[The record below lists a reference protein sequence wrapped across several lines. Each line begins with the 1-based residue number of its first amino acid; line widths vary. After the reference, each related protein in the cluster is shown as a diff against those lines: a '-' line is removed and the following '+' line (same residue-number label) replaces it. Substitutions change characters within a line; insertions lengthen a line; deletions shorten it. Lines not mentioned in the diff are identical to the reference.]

1 MSNPVSD
8 LKRELIAA
16 AERRHKR
23 ARARAGRRLIIAAAL
38 AVVAVTAS
46 VATALRRDSPGFL
59 EQAQAALTQDAG
71 VLHATWEETMA
82 STDRRCTVTN
92 EIWIDQEPPYRYR
105 AALVRGFPPGSACL
119 GTPTEIGGT
128 FEPLQTLVFEPPST
142 LRVSQLLF
150 KVPPD
155 PVRVFREAIDRGGAH
170 DEGETEL
177 EGRIV
182 RRIRVEPCPD
192 PDCPREAS
200 YVYVD
205 PNTFYPVEIRGPAY
219 SDAQKVGDLVSR
231 YRTYEYLPRTE
242 ANLALTDIR
251 AQHPEA
257 TEP

>member
-1 MSNPVSD
+1 MSDPVSD
-8 LKRELIAA
+8 LKRELMAA
-16 AERRHKR
+16 AERRHNR
-23 ARARAGRRLIIAAAL
+23 ARLRAGRRFIIAAAL
-38 AVVAVTAS
+38 GVVVVAAV
-46 VATALRRDSPGFL
+46 VATALWRDSPSFL

-71 VLHATWEETMA
+71 VLHATWEETIG
-82 STDRRCTVTN
+82 STDRRCAAAN

-119 GTPTEIGGT
+119 AMPTEIGGT

-142 LRVSQLLF
+142 LRMSQLLF

-155 PVRVFREAIDRGGAH
+155 MVRVFREAIDRGRAH

-177 EGRIV
+177 DGRIV
-182 RRIRVEPCPD
+182 RGIRVEPCPD
-192 PDCPREAS
+192 DDCPREAS

-219 SDAQKVGDLVSR
+219 SDAQKVGDFVFR
-231 YRTYEYLPRTE
+231 YRTYEYLPRTQG
-242 ANLALTDIR
+242 NLALTDIR

-257 TEP
+257 TGP